1 MMNLRSRTGKVIALT
16 LFLLLTLTFGG
27 LLYVTGL
34 HQIRHQ
40 QVRISSQGRELAATI
55 SLPRWDP
62 GPFPAIVCV
71 HSSGPRRAQ
80 DSRIVWRNLVPE
92 GIVVLTYDKPG
103 VGESTGSFE
112 EIRTDSSEQQLR
124 LIASDV
130 LAFVEF
136 LKKHPLVDPKR
147 VGLLGGSQA
156 GWIIP
161 IACDVQKDIPFS
173 VIVSGPATS
182 YGMEMYFSS
191 LTGEGIRPG
200 STLSSDQIEQRLND
214 YDGPA
219 GYEPLP
225 VLSRIRTP
233 TLWLYGDRDIDIP
246 ARRSAMIISK
256 LQAQGMPFTV
266 KVYPNGDHNLQDYTT
281 GSQLKYW
288 PDIVDWLRGQQV
300 LK

>member
-1 MMNLRSRTGKVIALT
+1 
-16 LFLLLTLTFGG
+16 
-27 LLYVTGL
+27 
-34 HQIRHQ
+34 
-40 QVRISSQGRELAATI
+40 
-55 SLPRWDP
+55 
-62 GPFPAIVCV
+62 V

-161 IACDVQKDIPFS
+161 VACDVQKDIPFS

-191 LTGEGIRPG
+191 LTGEGMRPG
-200 STLSSDQIEQRLND
+200 STLSSDQIEQRLNE
-214 YDGPA
+214 YDGPV

-256 LQAQGMPFTV
+256 LQEQGMPFTV
-266 KVYPNGDHNLQDYTT
+266 KVYPNGDHNLQDYAT

-288 PDIVDWLRGQQV
+288 PDIVEWLRGQQV